1 MKQLRKT
8 IEELLNKANVPKSF
22 VKVLE
27 SENDIFPFSVEGRKI
42 AYLMDIGFCHIQN
55 TKKYITIRF

>member
-42 AYLMDIGFCHIQN
+42 AYLMDIGFLSYSEYQKIYHD
-55 TKKYITIRF
+55 